1 MLHLLLRHFTLLL
14 GSTLLIGFIGV
25 AWIGPTQM
33 KYEPEKVSRNTYERP
48 SKDYPFGTDKFGR
61 DIQTRV
67 VHATQLDLRIAF
79 TVALISFAVGSVIG
93 AIVGYYGG
101 WLDAIVMRGVDVLFA
116 FPSFLL
122 AMVITGVLGDSER
135 NVITAVTIAYIPY
148 FVRLTRGQMLT
159 VRTLPYA
166 DAAISIGNPSWRVA
180 LIHLLPNTLAPSL
193 VQMSM
198 VAGWAILDTAGLAF
212 LGLGITSPTAEWG
225 VMISEGAQRI
235 TTGEWWMWL
244 YPGAALV
251 LAAFAFNLI
260 GDGLRN
266 LLQQ

>member
-1 MLHLLLRHFTLLL
+1 MLLRHFTLLL
-14 GSTLLIGFIGV
+14 GSAILMGFIAV
-25 AWIGPTQM
+25 AWVGPDQM
-33 KYEPEKVSRNTYERP
+33 KYEPEKVSRNTYEKP
-48 SKDYPFGTDKFGR
+48 SPEYRFGTDKFGR
-61 DIQTRV
+61 DILTRV
-67 VHATQLDLRIAF
+67 VYATRLDLRIAM
-79 TVALISFAVGSVIG
+79 TVAVVSFVVGSVIG

-101 WLDAIVMRGVDVLFA
+101 RLDSILMRGVDILFA
-116 FPSFLL
+116 FPAFLL
-122 AMVITGVLGDSER
+122 AMVITGVLGDSEK

-159 VRTLPYA
+159 VRTLQYA
-166 DAAISIGNPSWRVA
+166 DAAISIGNPSWRVI
-180 LIHLLPNTLAPSL
+180 LIHLLPNTLTPSL
-193 VQMSM
+193 IQMSM

-225 VMISEGAQRI
+225 VMISDGAQRI

-266 LLQQ
+266 LLRLQ